1 MVDIGHKSDLLRMDH
16 GRLMELVDGMFD
28 RHSPQE
34 LQAAYPNVGYG
45 TASALVKIE
54 TNPALSEEF
63 DRSVASSTSDT
74 VAFMRSVPLPT

>member
-16 GRLMELVDGMFD
+16 DRLMELVDGMFD
-28 RHSPQE
+28 RHSPKE
-34 LQAAYPNVGYG
+34 LQAAYPNIGYG
-45 TASALVKIE
+45 TAAALAKIE

-63 DRSVASSTSDT
+63 DRSVVSTTSDT

>member
-16 GRLMELVDGMFD
+16 DRLMELVDGMFD
-28 RHSPQE
+28 WLSPLE
-34 LQAAYPNVGYG
+34 LQAAYPNIGYG
-45 TASALVKIE
+45 TASALAKIE

-63 DRSVASSTSDT
+63 DRSVAPSASDT